1 MINYYHVDVVNT
13 SRVFGPSGFQGYGL
27 SLAFA
32 SSRGRLGGDL
42 FLARFFLF
50 WPELTLLA
58 LIWRWQKS
66 DGHIYANLQ
75 GIFVIGTWRRVAYE

>member
-1 MINYYHVDVVNT
+1 MYPNG
-13 SRVFGPSGFQGYGL
+13 SSGLQGYIP
-27 SLAFA
+27 A
-32 SSRGRLGGDL
+32 STGE
-42 FLARFFLF
+42 RFGWTAPFWRVFLF
-50 WPELTLLA
+50 WPELILLA